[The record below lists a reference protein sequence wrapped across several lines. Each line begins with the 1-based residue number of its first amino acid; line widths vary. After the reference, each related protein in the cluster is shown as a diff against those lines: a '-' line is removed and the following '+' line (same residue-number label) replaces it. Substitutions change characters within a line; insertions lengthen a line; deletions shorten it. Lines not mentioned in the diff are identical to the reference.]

1 MFTCTVS
8 IIGVY
13 DVDILIQDSEKKLP
27 KKETG
32 RQMAYIMKRRKLT
45 SFGFTV
51 QTFYHFDVALMS

>member
-1 MFTCTVS
+1 MFTYTVS

-32 RQMAYIMKRRKLT
+32 LL
-45 SFGFTV
+45 
-51 QTFYHFDVALMS
+51 ALKAR